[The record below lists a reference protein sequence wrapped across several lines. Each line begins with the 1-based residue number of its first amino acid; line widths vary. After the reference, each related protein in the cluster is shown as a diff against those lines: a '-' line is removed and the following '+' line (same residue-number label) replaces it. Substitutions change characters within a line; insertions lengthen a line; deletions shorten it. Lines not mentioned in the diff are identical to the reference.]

1 MKRIT
6 AIILL
11 ICMVFSFAACADKES
26 TEGTKDVII
35 EEGKDKAYSTVRKQ
49 DYGGYEI
56 NIASLDGDVYLVDW
70 KAEEFNGQV
79 LNDLIYKRNLLIQ
92 NDYNV
97 TFKAEKMTTENQ
109 LTSVRNAM
117 MSGATYD
124 IYGMKRDNLVLAY
137 EGCLYDLSSM
147 SDINLEQ
154 EWWDQNWLDA
164 MTVQGSV
171 YSLIGDISPNTLLA
185 TYSLVFNKNLFDEL
199 GLEHPYEL
207 VNSGKW
213 TYEEFN
219 KYTKD
224 YSQDLNEDGKYGTED
239 QYGLVSWGESVGYSF
254 FYSCDFSFGRVRDGE
269 ITIGYNEDKMISIY
283 EKMYDTLITQNNYI
297 ETRGGSGWEGRM
309 QTMYDIF
316 KGGRALFCNLSLNH
330 VSQYL
335 SDMEDDFGILTIPK
349 YDADQDEYC
358 HYVAH
363 TVPTINVP
371 ANHSNPEMIGN
382 IIEACC
388 AANYDMVVPDLYEVV
403 AKLQDVRDEASAEN
417 VDRIIRTKVYDTAHW
432 YSIGGYKSCSRD
444 LIFSKSDNIVSHLA
458 STTKYASQEVKKI
471 NDAYKSIKN

>member
-26 TEGTKDVII
+26 TEGTEDVII

-117 MSGATYD
+117 MSGVTYD

-185 TYSLVFNKNLFDEL
+185 TYSVVFNKNLFDEL

-224 YSQDLNEDGKYGTED
+224 YSQDLNGDGKYDTED

-335 SDMEDDFGILTIPK
+335 SDMEDDFGILPYPKLDESQKSYATTTLNEVTMVGIPITAPDPELSALMTEALCRESHDTVAPAFYDIALKGK
-349 YDADQDEYC
+349 YTRDENS
-358 HYVAH
+358 VEMIELIRDSLTFDIGWMH
-363 TVPTINVP
+363 TVIC
-371 ANHSNPEMIGN
+371 G
-382 IIEACC
+382 
-388 AANYDMVVPDLYEVV
+388 L
-403 AKLQDVRDEASAEN
+403 SAYQYYALVNEKTT
-417 VDRIIRTKVYDTAHW
+417 D
-432 YSIGGYKSCSRD
+432 
-444 LIFSKSDNIVSHLA
+444 FSSW
-458 STTKYASQEVKKI
+458 YASKKSAFEKGVSDL
-471 NDAYKSIKN
+471 NALYFE